1 MRNKRATPKINAGSM
16 ADIAFL
22 LLIFWLVATSIVPE
36 FGINDKLEDPDEEP
50 KIAVVTRAADIV
62 RVHIKEDGTY
72 MVTLLGNEVEMNVE
86 ELEKSMQLIKRRSP
100 IKARVIITSDYDVRF
115 EDYFIV
121 LELAKVNKLNIIE
134 NEIKKEE
141 DQGDSRA

>member
-36 FGINDKLEDPDEEP
+36 FGINDKLENPDEEP
-50 KIAVVTRAADIV
+50 KIAVVTRAVDIV